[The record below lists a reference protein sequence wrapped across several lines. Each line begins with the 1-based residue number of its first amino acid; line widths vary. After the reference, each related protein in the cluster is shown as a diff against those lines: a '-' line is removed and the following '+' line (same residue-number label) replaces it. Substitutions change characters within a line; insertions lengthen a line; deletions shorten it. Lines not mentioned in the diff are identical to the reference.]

1 MAKKERTVEE
11 KKVITAERLAKRT
24 AYKACVKLVLAF
36 VTANTEDAELL
47 NAVKLLTPGNRV
59 GSVRT
64 TARDVIAALF
74 VENGTINEEQLFQDY
89 RLGRAEMRK
98 IRINLIKKAENKGDR
113 LWIDFNPEN
122 GEYTLMGQGPEA
134 PEGWTGYTPIVIED
148 MEIM

>member
-24 AYKACVKLVLAF
+24 AYKANIMLVLGF
-36 VTANTEDAELL
+36 VINNTEDVDILK
-47 NAVKLLTPGNRV
+47 AVKALTPGNR
-59 GSVRT
+59 GASVRT
-64 TARDVIAALF
+64 TAKDVIAALF

-89 RLGRAEMRK
+89 RLGRAELRK
-98 IRINLIKKAENKGDR
+98 IRVNLIKKTEPADR

-122 GEYTLMGQGPEA
+122 GDYTLMGQGPDA

-148 MEIM
+148 MEIV